1 MRVVSYGNIIIPN
14 ININA
19 SLYDIKEY
27 FQDRNEKGK
36 MNNKR
41 KDEEYNRLMGNL
53 RQALEVLAKKIQPK
67 VYEYG
72 FLQK

>member
-1 MRVVSYGNIIIPN
+1 
-14 ININA
+14 
-19 SLYDIKEY
+19 
-27 FQDRNEKGK
+27 